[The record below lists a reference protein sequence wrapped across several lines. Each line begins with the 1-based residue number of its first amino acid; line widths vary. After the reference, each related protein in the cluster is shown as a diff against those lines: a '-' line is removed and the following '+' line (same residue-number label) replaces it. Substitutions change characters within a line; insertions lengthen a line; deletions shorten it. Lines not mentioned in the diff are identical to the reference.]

1 MENNTQL
8 SVVIPCYNEAKNIH
22 HIVAKLKA
30 LLRDKPH
37 SECEVIL
44 VNNGSIDNTA
54 HILNEE
60 LLGIEENIRIVTV
73 AENKGYGYGILF
85 GLNEAKG
92 TYLAW
97 THADLQTDPAD
108 VFKALDIILT
118 NNNKPILVKG
128 YRRNRKWSEALF
140 SSCMAIISSIVLRKR
155 LTEIN
160 AQPKLFH
167 RYFYDTIKDNAPYD
181 FSLDLYFL
189 YHAKSRGKIVD
200 FPVFFLPRLYG
211 EAKGGSGSSFKVKF
225 KLIKRTLL
233 YIFQLNSRLNN
244 K

>member
-1 MENNTQL
+1 MQL
-8 SVVIPCYNEAKNIH
+8 SVVIPCYNEEKNIP

-37 SECEVIL
+37 DECEIVL
-44 VNNGSIDNTA
+44 VDNGSTDGSA
-54 HILNEE
+54 KVFADQLN
-60 LLGIEENIRIVTV
+60 GIEENIRMVKV
-73 AENKGYGYGILF
+73 DKNQGYGYGILY
-85 GLNEAKG
+85 GLTQAKG
-92 TYLAW
+92 DFLAW

-108 VFKALDIILT
+108 VFKALDMYVVAKE
-118 NNNKPILVKG
+118 KPVLVKG
-128 YRRNRKWSEALF
+128 YRRNRKLSETFF
-140 SSCMAIISSIVLRKR
+140 SWCMALLSSMVLKTR

-167 RYFYDTIKDNAPYD
+167 RQFYEAIKTDAPLD

-189 YHAKSRGKIVD
+189 FKAKKQGVILD

-211 EAKGGSGSSFKVKF
+211 EAKGGSGSSFKVRF
-225 KLIKRTLL
+225 KLIKRTFR
-233 YIFQLNSRLNN
+233 YIFELSKKL